1 MCSVYLSEPDSRTL
15 TLRAT
20 KGLEASAVGR
30 VQLAR
35 GEGLVGQAAEKG
47 EPVAAGQAQQ
57 HPGFRYFP
65 GTGEERFASLAAV
78 PMVVGGVAVGVL
90 VVQTIEERD
99 FGPADVEMLQT
110 CAQLIAPLVLNATLL
125 DLVAGPDE
133 DRVRFVDELARAGVA
148 VRGEAP
154 KRAERNVELR
164 GMPSSTGIAI
174 GPIYLLEDPLD
185 WTKIEYTGSG
195 DPERERDDLHRALT
209 DARRELDDIIG
220 EMGQQFGPEFAAV
233 FNTHIQILEDKGFLA
248 RLDRR
253 IGESG
258 NALLA
263 VRSVIDEYRELF
275 GKLEDTYF
283 QERGVDVDD
292 VGRRVAAK
300 LLGVRHHNIP
310 LSEGSVV
317 VTPLI
322 LPAHF
327 TMLETE
333 KVAAIVTEHG
343 GVNSHGAIFA
353 RSLEIPAVTG
363 IGDLT
368 RLARPGELAAVD
380 GIEGRVVLSPD
391 ERVLEKY
398 RDEKQR
404 FDIRVGHLD
413 ALCGRASETRDGR
426 AIALTAN
433 VGLLADLRQVKRH
446 GVDGI
451 GLFRTELIALA
462 HRGIPDEDEQER
474 LYARVSETL
483 APAPVTIRTLDL
495 GGDKPIPGM
504 SVEREDNPQLGCRSI
519 RLSLR
524 DEESFRT
531 QLRAILR
538 ANRAGNIRLLLPM
551 ISSIEELRRA
561 RELLRQTQRDLEERG
576 VRLEH
581 ELRVGVMIEVPSA
594 ALIADALARE
604 CDFFSI
610 GTNDLTQYVLAV
622 DRGNDAV
629 AHLYKQMHPAVLA
642 LIHLSAQAAAR
653 AGIPVSV
660 CGELAIHPL
669 AAPLLVGLGIGELS
683 GTARGIPIV
692 KEIIRA
698 LDSADLMEDAHRAL
712 QAASTAE
719 VEEVAIARI
728 ESSGLLD
735 HPDLGPWLRD
745 NILARKGRV
754 AARAASQRAVGERPA
769 SEVQ

>member
-1 MCSVYLSEPDSRTL
+1 VYLSEPDSRTL

-20 KGLEASAVGR
+20 KGLEVSSEGR
-30 VQLAR
+30 VQLSR
-35 GEGLVGQAAEKG
+35 GEGLVGLAAEKG

-78 PMVVGGVAVGVL
+78 PMVVGGVGLGVL
-90 VVQTIEERD
+90 VVQTVEERD
-99 FGPADVEMLQT
+99 FGPADVEMLQS

-133 DRVRFVDELARAGVA
+133 DRIRFVDELARAGVA
-148 VRGEAP
+148 VRGVAP
-154 KRAERNVELR
+154 KRAERNVEMR
-164 GMPSSTGIAI
+164 GMPSSTGIAV

-195 DPERERDDLHRALT
+195 DPEREREDLHRALL

-220 EMGQQFGPEFAAV
+220 GMGQQFGPEFAAV
-233 FNTHIQILEDKGFLA
+233 FNTHIQILEDKGFIA
-248 RLDRR
+248 RLDQR
-253 IGESG
+253 IEKNG

-275 GKLEDTYF
+275 GKLEDAYF
-283 QERGVDVDD
+283 RERGVDVDD

-300 LLGVRHHNIP
+300 LLGMRHHNIP
-310 LSEGSVV
+310 LTEGSVV

-363 IGDLT
+363 IKDLL
-368 RLARPGELAAVD
+368 RLVRPGEVAVVD
-380 GIEGRVVLSPD
+380 GIEGRIVLSPD
-391 ERVLEKY
+391 DRVLAKY
-398 RDEKQR
+398 REEKQR

-413 ALCGRASETRDGR
+413 ALCRRPSETRDGR
-426 AIALTAN
+426 SIALTAN
-433 VGLLADLRQVKRH
+433 VGLLADLRQVERH
-446 GVDGI
+446 GADGI

-462 HRGIPDEDEQER
+462 HRGIPDEDEQVR
-474 LYARVSETL
+474 LYTHVSEAL

-504 SVEREDNPQLGCRSI
+504 VIAHEDNPQLGCRSI

-538 ANRAGNIRLLLPM
+538 SNKAGNLRLLLPM

-561 RELLRQTQRDLEERG
+561 REILEGTRRELEERG
-576 VRLEH
+576 VALEH
-581 ELRVGVMIEVPSA
+581 ELPVGVMIEVPSA
-594 ALIADALARE
+594 ALIADVLARE

-642 LIHLSAQAAAR
+642 LIHQSAQAAAR
-653 AGIPVSV
+653 AGIPVAV

-698 LDSADLMEDAHRAL
+698 VDSADVMDDAHRAL
-712 QAASTAE
+712 QAASTSE
-719 VEEVAIARI
+719 VEEVAIQRLEAA
-728 ESSGLLD
+728 GLLN

-745 NILARKGRV
+745 TIVARKRPKAGR
-754 AARAASQRAVGERPA
+754 
-769 SEVQ
+769 SEGGA